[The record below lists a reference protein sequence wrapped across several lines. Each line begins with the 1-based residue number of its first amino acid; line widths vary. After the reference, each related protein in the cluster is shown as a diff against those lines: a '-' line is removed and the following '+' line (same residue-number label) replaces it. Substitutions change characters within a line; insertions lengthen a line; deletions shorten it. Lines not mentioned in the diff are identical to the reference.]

1 MIGPPLLRPLFFFKV
16 LFFPLAHG
24 VRSGAPKLQ
33 ISLAPLEKKSCRGG
47 DEMEKGLCQAS
58 WTRWRVNCLQMESC
72 STSEVGG
79 EEGLGAFK
87 GRIEPGTRK
96 LRGDGR
102 DKEKMEKWTWE
113 KKNLEEQASGKGQ
126 IGGGEPDLRDQQ
138 QMDALLQHA
147 TQLGAKPRTEGTG
160 TALYSAVQ
168 CSGVECDGTGS
179 RPPRAYGR
187 EKSCVCDCQGIRYYR
202 LRLMD
207 VSFMFINS

>member
-1 MIGPPLLRPLFFFKV
+1 MAGDWTTLCFDSFFFKV

-33 ISLAPLEKKSCRGG
+33 ISLAPLEKKSCRG

-79 EEGLGAFK
+79 EERLGAFK
-87 GRIEPGTRK
+87 WRIEPGTRK

-113 KKNLEEQASGKGQ
+113 KKNLEEQQASGKGQ
-126 IGGGEPDLRDQQ
+126 IGGGEPDSRDQQ

-147 TQLGAKPRTEGTG
+147 TQLGAKPRTGAQVRHCT
-160 TALYSAVQ
+160 VQ

-187 EKSCVCDCQGIRYYR
+187 ERELCVCDCQGIRYY
-202 LRLMD
+202 
-207 VSFMFINS
+207 

>member
-1 MIGPPLLRPLFFFKV
+1 MLTAWLAQGKTRQAIIVRVLEGSSSSQRVWWGWWDVSLWLVIGPPSASTSFFFKV

-33 ISLAPLEKKSCRGG
+33 ISLAPLEKKSCRG

-102 DKEKMEKWTWE
+102 DKEENGKMDKGKKEKPGR
-113 KKNLEEQASGKGQ
+113 ASKR
-126 IGGGEPDLRDQQ
+126 E
-138 QMDALLQHA
+138 
-147 TQLGAKPRTEGTG
+147 RTDRRWRARFEG
-160 TALYSAVQ
+160 SAVDG
-168 CSGVECDGTGS
+168 CTASACDSVG
-179 RPPRAYGR
+179 
-187 EKSCVCDCQGIRYYR
+187 C
-202 LRLMD
+202 
-207 VSFMFINS
+207 